1 MFTGAMVA
9 TSQSGVSSYETQE
22 RQGEANGG
30 AIKAGMVLLVLAQG
44 VYGLTIAT
52 AVWTYPSEILSTRQR
67 TSAMSPHNM
76 TVVVEGDSAG

>member
-67 TSAMSPHNM
+67 TSAMGLATIVFKLSR
-76 TVVVEGDSAG
+76 ESA